1 MKCSKGHYASTRT
14 ASSCTSFTLNAQT
27 CANKINKNLEVC
39 KTIKLIFSDELG
51 SRLDKEMGQFP
62 FVKIIRNTKR

>member
-1 MKCSKGHYASTRT
+1 M
-14 ASSCTSFTLNAQT
+14 NE
-27 CANKINKNLEVC
+27 INKNLEVC
-39 KTIKLIFSDELG
+39 KTIRLISSDELG